1 MLSDT
6 LYIGRQPILDR
17 NEGIFAYELL
27 FRSSEDGN
35 IAVFDDD
42 VKATSRVLVN
52 TLNNIGLDKI
62 TGGHKGFINANTAL
76 LNDELLSILPKER
89 FILAILEHCDVTDR
103 MIGRIDELRAEG
115 YLVALDDFV
124 FNREYLERFK
134 PLIGRVD
141 YIKIEVNS
149 CEISQ
154 LESQVPKLKKLGV
167 KLLAEKVET
176 KEMFDRCKALGF
188 DYFQGYYFAKPEI
201 IREGGIEPAQLVVA
215 KLINLLMKDADN
227 ETIEQTFKEEPGITL
242 NLLKYI
248 NSASIGLKSEIKS
261 IRHAIML
268 LGKRKLLQWV
278 TLISYA
284 DAKGGSLNFPLL
296 QVVQFRAKSMELLLG
311 TFDHLGDH
319 TEEEAFMTG
328 LLSMLDALFNLPMEQ
343 VIHEFSID
351 MKIKEAILFESNE
364 LGVVLQLVKYM
375 ERDHIEGIN
384 TLANVL
390 QIELSKMI
398 KIKIDAIQWADETS
412 QSLLA

>member
-17 NEGIFAYELL
+17 DERVFAYELL

-42 VKATSRVLVN
+42 VRATSRVLVN
-52 TLNNIGLDKI
+52 TLNNIGLEKI
-62 TGGHKGFINANTAL
+62 TGKSKGFINANTAL
-76 LNDELLSILPKER
+76 LNDELLEILPKEH
-89 FILAILEHCDVTDR
+89 FILEILEHCDVNQQL
-103 MIGRIDELRAEG
+103 IERIDALRAEG
-115 YLVALDDFV
+115 YKVALDDFV
-124 FNREYLERFK
+124 FEKEYLVRFK
-134 PLIGRVD
+134 PLVGRVD

-149 CEISQ
+149 SDITM

-176 KEMFDRCKALGF
+176 QEMFDRCKTLGF
-188 DYFQGYYFAKPEI
+188 DYFQGFYFARPEI
-201 IREGGIEPAQLVVA
+201 IQEGGIEPAQLVVA
-215 KLINLLMKDADN
+215 KLMNQLMKN
-227 ETIEQTFKEEPGITL
+227 EDDTTIEQTFKEEPGITL

-284 DAKGGSLNFPLL
+284 DAKSGSLNFPLL
-296 QVVQFRAKSMELLLG
+296 QIVQFRAKSMELLTG
-311 TFDHLGDH
+311 SFGHLGEH
-319 TEEEAFMTG
+319 SEEEAFMTG

-343 VIHEFSID
+343 VIHEFAID
-351 MKIKEAILFESNE
+351 GKIKEAILHESNE
-364 LGVVLQLVKYM
+364 LGMVLQLVKHM

-384 TLANVL
+384 RLANEL
-390 QIELSKMI
+390 DIELSKMI

-412 QSLLA
+412 RNLLS

>member
-17 NEGIFAYELL
+17 DEHIFAYELL

-52 TLNNIGLDKI
+52 TLNNIGLEKI
-62 TGGHKGFINANTAL
+62 TGKCKGFINANNAL
-76 LNDELLSILPKER
+76 LNDELLDILPKEH
-89 FILAILEHCDVTDR
+89 FILEILEHCNVDETL
-103 MIGRIDELRAEG
+103 ICRIDALRAEG
-115 YLVALDDFV
+115 YRVALDDFV
-124 FNREYLERFK
+124 FEREYLARFK
-134 PLIGRVD
+134 PLLNRVD
-141 YIKIEVNS
+141 YIKIDVMDSDTE
-149 CEISQ
+149 
-154 LESQVPKLKKLGV
+154 LLGRQVPKLKKAGV

-176 KEMFDRCKALGF
+176 QEMFELCKQLGF
-188 DYFQGYYFAKPEI
+188 DYFQGFYFAKPEI
-201 IREGGIEPAQLVVA
+201 IKEGGIEPTQLVVA
-215 KLINLLMKDADN
+215 RLMNQLLGDEDN
-227 ETIEQTFKEEPGITL
+227 ETIEQTFKEEPAITL

-248 NSASIGLKSEIKS
+248 NSASMGLKSEIKS

-284 DAKGGSLNFPLL
+284 DSKTGALNFPLL

-311 TFDHLGDH
+311 NFSHLGTH
-319 TEEEAFMTG
+319 TEDEAFMTG
-328 LLSMLDALFNLPMEQ
+328 LLSMLDALFNLPMDE
-343 VIHEFSID
+343 VIHEFAID
-351 MKIKEAILFESNE
+351 RKIKDAILFESNE

-384 TLANVL
+384 QLANAL
-390 QIELSKMI
+390 NIELSKMI

-412 QSLLA
+412 RNLLS